1 MQSRSSVQS
10 EYKMKV
16 RKQAGRNESHPQN
29 VGMPQLS
36 VMAAKVMAGSGDGW
50 SWQDEESN

>member
-16 RKQAGRNESHPQN
+16 RNEAGWIESHPQN
-29 VGMPQLS
+29 VGIPQLS
-36 VMAAKVMAGSGDGW
+36 AMAAKVKAGSGDGW
-50 SWQDEESN
+50 SWQGEESN